1 MQYTQIEPFLFA
13 VRYEETDE
21 SYQFRKSF
29 QISVYTKRSHPLGS
43 SDLPCSSP
51 IQYRE
56 KMA

>member
-56 KMA
+56 